1 MNADF
6 HLKEEVV
13 AQYKFLE
20 NRHPSGGDASSVNCF
35 SNLNRLWGKLSGAG
49 GQLKLG
55 MFFVFRTHCLKDAVG
70 IFLGRSAKPLKAKG
84 SAAFERMPKRSGR
97 TPQLMFQIITTSKA

>member
-1 MNADF
+1 LNADF

-20 NRHPSGGDASSVNCF
+20 NRHPSGKGASSVNCF
-35 SNLNRLWGKLSGAG
+35 NAINRLRGKLTGAG

-55 MFFVFRTHCLKDAVG
+55 MFFVFRTHCLKEAVG
-70 IFLGRSAKPLKAKG
+70 NFLGRKTESLKANG
-84 SAAFERMPKRSGR
+84 SAACRRVPRRSGR
-97 TPQLMFQIITTSKA
+97 TPQLMCQIITTSKA